1 MSDIL
6 SELRWR
12 AQIAQISDPD
22 GLAAHLAGGSRAVYC
37 GFDPTADSL
46 QIGNLVPIL
55 ALARFQRAG
64 HRPVVVVGGGTGL
77 IGDPGGRTA
86 ERQLNPAETVRAWA
100 ERFRGQIAPFLDFAS
115 QAAPA
120 TMVDNADWLLPLS
133 ALELMRDVGK
143 HFPVNVMLA
152 KESVRARLEGPGISY
167 TEFSYMLLQAF
178 DYLHLARDH
187 GCRVQIGG
195 NDQWGNLI
203 AGVDLIRRSGEGEA
217 FALTV
222 PLVTSPSGAKL
233 GKTAEGTI
241 WLDPQK
247 TSPYA
252 FYQYWLQV
260 DDRDVVTFLKTF
272 TYVDEAGVAELAA
285 ELAERPERRTAQR
298 RLAEEVTGL
307 VHGADELAR
316 ARAASEA
323 LFGGGRIDAVDA
335 ALLEIA
341 LDGAP
346 SVRLD
351 PAVAP
356 PPYADLLVA
365 TGLASSKSEAARL
378 AAGGGVYAND
388 ERVEDAASAPDAD
401 RFLDGRLLVLRRGK
415 RQRALVV
422 RDGAGRALR
431 A

>member
-1 MSDIL
+1 MDDVL
-6 SELRWR
+6 AELRWR
-12 AQIAQISDPD
+12 GQIAQISDPD
-22 GLAAHLAGGSRAVYC
+22 GLARHLAGGSRPVYC

-64 HRPVVVVGGGTGL
+64 HRPIAVVGGGTGL
-77 IGDPGGRTA
+77 IGDPGGRTS

-100 ERFRGQIAPFLDFAS
+100 ERFRAQIAPFLDFAS
-115 QAAPA
+115 QTAPA
-120 TMVDNADWLLPLS
+120 TLVNNADWLLELS
-133 ALELMRDVGK
+133 ALELLRDVGK

-152 KESVRARLEGPGISY
+152 KESVRTRLEGPGISY
-167 TEFSYMLLQAF
+167 TEFSYMLLQAY

-195 NDQWGNLI
+195 NDQWGNLT
-203 AGVDLIRRSGEGEA
+203 AGVDLIRRVGAGEA

-233 GKTAEGTI
+233 GKTAEGTV
-241 WLDPQK
+241 WLDPAR
-247 TSPYA
+247 TRPFH
-252 FYQYWLQV
+252 FYQYWLHT
-260 DDRDVVTFLKTF
+260 DDRDVGTFLKTF
-272 TYVDEAGVAELAA
+272 TFLDEAEVASLE
-285 ELAERPERRTAQR
+285 AEREANPGARAAQR

-307 VHGADELAR
+307 VHGAGAVAQ

-323 LFGGGRIDAVDA
+323 LFAGGRIEAVDVRV
-335 ALLEIA
+335 LEVA

-346 SVRLD
+346 SLRLPPD
-351 PAVAP
+351 AP
-356 PPYADLLVA
+356 VPPYAELLVG

-388 ERVEDAASAPDAD
+388 ERVSDVAAAPGAD

-422 RDGAGRALR
+422 RGDDGRASP

>member
-1 MSDIL
+1 MDDVL
-6 SELRWR
+6 EELRWR
-12 AQIAQISDPD
+12 GQIAQVSDPD
-22 GLAAHLAGGSRAVYC
+22 GLASHLASGSRAVYC

-64 HRPVVVVGGGTGL
+64 HRPLVVVGGGTGL
-77 IGDPGGRTA
+77 IGDPGGRTS

-100 ERFRGQIAPFLDFAS
+100 ERFRGQIAPFLDFES
-115 QAAPA
+115 RTAPA
-120 TMVDNADWLLPLS
+120 TMLNNADWLVPLQ
-133 ALELMRDVGK
+133 AIELLRDVGK

-152 KESVRARLEGPGISY
+152 KETVRARLEGPGISY

-178 DYLHLARDH
+178 DYLRLARDH

-195 NDQWGNLI
+195 NDQWGNLV

-233 GKTAEGTI
+233 GKTAEGTV
-241 WLDPQK
+241 WLDPAK
-247 TSPYA
+247 TRPFH
-252 FYQYWLQV
+252 FYQYWLNT
-260 DDRDVVTFLKTF
+260 DDRDVDTFLKTF
-272 TYVDEAGVAELAA
+272 TFLDEAEVAALGAELAA
-285 ELAERPERRTAQR
+285 NPGARVAQR
-298 RLAEEVTGL
+298 RLAEEVTRL
-307 VHGADELAR
+307 VHGPAELAR
-316 ARAASEA
+316 AQAASEA
-323 LFGGGRIDAVDA
+323 LFGRGRIDAVEPRV
-335 ALLEIA
+335 LEVA

-346 SVRLD
+346 SLRLD
-351 PAVAP
+351 PAVEP

-388 ERVEDAASAPDAD
+388 ERVADAASAPAPD

-422 RDGAGRALR
+422 RDGAARD
-431 A
+431 

>member
-1 MSDIL
+1 MDDVL

-12 AQIAQISDPD
+12 GQIAQISDPD
-22 GLAAHLAGGSRAVYC
+22 GLASHLASGSRAVYC

-64 HRPVVVVGGGTGL
+64 HRPIVVVGGGTGL
-77 IGDPGGRTA
+77 IGDPGGRTS
-86 ERQLNPAETVRAWA
+86 ERQLNPVETVKAWA

-115 QAAPA
+115 QTAPA

-133 ALELMRDVGK
+133 ALELLRDVGK

-178 DYLHLARDH
+178 DYLRLARGHD
-187 GCRVQIGG
+187 CRVQIGG
-195 NDQWGNLI
+195 NDQWGNLV

-241 WLDPQK
+241 WLDPAK
-247 TSPYA
+247 TKPYT
-252 FYQYWLQV
+252 FYQYWLNV
-260 DDRDVVTFLKTF
+260 PDEDVVTYLKTF
-272 TYVDEAGVAELAA
+272 TYVDEAGIAGLAA
-285 ELAERPERRTAQR
+285 ELAEHPERRSAQR
-298 RLAEEVTGL
+298 RLAEDVTSL
-307 VHGADELAR
+307 VHGSGELAR
-316 ARAASEA
+316 AQAASAA
-323 LFGGGRIDAVDA
+323 LFGRGRIDAVEPA
-335 ALLEIA
+335 VLEVA

-346 SVRLD
+346 SVRLASGV
-351 PAVAP
+351 PP

-388 ERVEDAASAPDAD
+388 ERVEDAAAAPAAD

-422 RDGAGRALR
+422 RGGSSRAPGA
-431 A
+431 

>member
-1 MSDIL
+1 MDDVL
-6 SELRWR
+6 AELRWR
-12 AQIAQISDPD
+12 GQIAQISDPD
-22 GLAAHLAGGSRAVYC
+22 GLARHLAGGSRPVYC

-64 HRPVVVVGGGTGL
+64 HRPIAVVGGGTGL
-77 IGDPGGRTA
+77 IGDPGGRTS

-100 ERFRGQIAPFLDFAS
+100 ERFRAQIAPFLDFAS
-115 QAAPA
+115 QTAPA
-120 TMVDNADWLLPLS
+120 TLVNNADWLLELS
-133 ALELMRDVGK
+133 ALELLRDVGK

-152 KESVRARLEGPGISY
+152 KESVRTRLEGPGISY
-167 TEFSYMLLQAF
+167 TEFSYMLLQAY

-195 NDQWGNLI
+195 NDQWGNLT
-203 AGVDLIRRSGEGEA
+203 AGVDLIRRVGAGEA

-233 GKTAEGTI
+233 GKTAEGT
-241 WLDPQK
+241 
-247 TSPYA
+247 
-252 FYQYWLQV
+252 
-260 DDRDVVTFLKTF
+260 FLKTF
-272 TYVDEAGVAELAA
+272 TFLDEAEVASLE
-285 ELAERPERRTAQR
+285 AEREANPGARAAQR

-307 VHGADELAR
+307 VHGAGAVAQ

-323 LFGGGRIDAVDA
+323 LFAGGRIEAVDVRV
-335 ALLEIA
+335 LEVA

-346 SVRLD
+346 SLRLPPD
-351 PAVAP
+351 AP
-356 PPYADLLVA
+356 VPPYAELLVG

-388 ERVEDAASAPDAD
+388 ERVSDVAAAPGAD

-422 RDGAGRALR
+422 RGDDGRASP